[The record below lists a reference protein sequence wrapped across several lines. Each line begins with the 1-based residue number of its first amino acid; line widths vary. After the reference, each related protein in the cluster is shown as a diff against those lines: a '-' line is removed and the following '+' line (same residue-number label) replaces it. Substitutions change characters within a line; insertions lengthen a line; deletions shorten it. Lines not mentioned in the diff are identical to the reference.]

1 MFFLTFQMLFVSFQ
15 LENLTM
21 TLFGV
26 LLGNQWQSSMLE
38 ESISTSCFLNNLR
51 ALSSSSKLSINLG
64 RPVLNIP
71 IWSTDSYSSTAVPI
85 KQSAPSVLRW
95 LFWRCKVLTAFTH
108 NLAWGQVLFIYVWQS
123 GIKFALV
130 FQSQS
135 NYFILSFFSADADS
149 DIFKNKFRLLKS
161 SILITDYYQICS
173 LCLLMKKKV
182 YKFSSLVSMY
192 DVKNFGSSIFWD
204 FQALGSLE

>member
-1 MFFLTFQMLFVSFQ
+1 MAILNVGSLFQHPAFWTTWELY
-15 LENLTM
+15 
-21 TLFGV
+21 
-26 LLGNQWQSSMLE
+26 LLILNYP
-38 ESISTSCFLNNLR
+38 STWGGHS
-51 ALSSSSKLSINLG
+51 
-64 RPVLNIP
+64 VLNIP

-108 NLAWGQVLFIYVWQS
+108 NFAWGQVLFIYVWQS
-123 GIKFALV
+123 GIRFALV

-161 SILITDYYQICS
+161 TILITDYYQICS

-182 YKFSSLVSMY
+182 YKFSPLVSMS
-192 DVKNFGSSIFWD
+192 DVKHFGSSIFWD